1 MSKSVALLLVLVFLT
16 APSSMTLK
24 FVSAASSTS
33 WTSKTAM
40 PQGKS
45 SFGIVVL
52 DGKIYAI
59 GGCVRNYVSSWTE
72 GLSGTIETVD
82 TNYEYDPTVDSW
94 TSLLP
99 MPTARYDFATV
110 VYDDSIY
117 CIGGLQSVFR
127 NGHSLEV
134 STGAVEVFNFSTNK
148 WETKTSMPTP
158 RDSFVT
164 IVYGDDVYCVGGGIN
179 EVYNMVSDTW
189 QTKSAL
195 PFNGSIITADV
206 VHGKLYL
213 TSDSLMHVYDPSAN
227 SWAAKEAIQTENY
240 GTVSAVIGNKIYFI
254 SAGLTQIYDVENDA
268 VRLGAPP
275 LPDHVIGIAFATT
288 GEMAPKRIYVFG
300 VGTDLQVSLTQA
312 VTVQVYDPEADSWSV
327 GANMLTARANVGFAV
342 VNEKIY
348 AIGGNSV
355 TTSPGVYP
363 AYPDVHV
370 TQYAIN
376 EQHMPFGYGT
386 ILPLVSVILSEKQT
400 YSEADVPLVFS
411 VNKPVSWISY
421 SLDGQDNVTV
431 VGNATMTGLSDGVH
445 NVTVYAKDS
454 FGNVRVSDTVS
465 FIVAVNAPFP
475 IVFVA
480 VASGASTIIIATGL
494 LVYFKKRLTEQRTV
508 KSRILD

>member
-16 APSSMTLK
+16 ASSFMTLK

-59 GGCVRNYVSSWTE
+59 GGCVRNYVSSW
-72 GLSGTIETVD
+72 
-82 TNYEYDPTVDSW
+82 Y
-94 TSLLP
+94 
-99 MPTARYDFATV
+99 
-110 VYDDSIY
+110 
-117 CIGGLQSVFR
+117 
-127 NGHSLEV
+127 
-134 STGAVEVFNFSTNK
+134 
-148 WETKTSMPTP
+148 
-158 RDSFVT
+158 
-164 IVYGDDVYCVGGGIN
+164 
-179 EVYNMVSDTW
+179 
-189 QTKSAL
+189 
-195 PFNGSIITADV
+195 
-206 VHGKLYL
+206 
-213 TSDSLMHVYDPSAN
+213 
-227 SWAAKEAIQTENY
+227 
-240 GTVSAVIGNKIYFI
+240 
-254 SAGLTQIYDVENDA
+254 
-268 VRLGAPP
+268 
-275 LPDHVIGIAFATT
+275 
-288 GEMAPKRIYVFG
+288 
-300 VGTDLQVSLTQA
+300 
-312 VTVQVYDPEADSWSV
+312 
-327 GANMLTARANVGFAV
+327 
-342 VNEKIY
+342 
-348 AIGGNSV
+348 
-355 TTSPGVYP
+355 
-363 AYPDVHV
+363 
-370 TQYAIN
+370 
-376 EQHMPFGYGT
+376 MPFGYGT
-386 ILPLVSVILSEKQT
+386 IPPLVSVILSEKQT